1 MGFWK
6 NLTIRKKLTYSFL
19 ALTVLLGLAAIL
31 ATGAMLHQAQEKAM
45 RTKGNSLSKLLG
57 EAVAPSLLTDE
68 HELNGATERALN
80 FVKGD
85 ADVSLAGVVVVTNHK
100 QVVEFQK
107 KFSDD
112 AKLDS
117 YFMAAPLAATGQTQY
132 ARTGYLIMA
141 NTIPLAGADPARQ
154 YYLMLVLNTDS
165 ITRELRISNALM
177 ILLGLGMV
185 AVGFVAAFLL
195 GKAIVKPLEVI
206 KAGMH
211 DISEGEGD
219 LTARLDASG
228 KDELAQLSGNFNRFV
243 ANIQGI
249 VNQVVAISGGIAT
262 GSLQMAA
269 GMSEMDATADAIART
284 AEDQQASARQ
294 ATGKVGTIAQSSQI
308 IYGNVSNALQV
319 FEQAREAA
327 VQGGAAVGEV
337 VRGMEAISINS
348 RQIGNILTVITEIA
362 NQTNLLSLNAAIE
375 AAKAGENGKGFAVVA
390 EEVRKLAERCGQ
402 AAKEITVLVGTSS
415 QSIKDGSAM
424 VNAAGSGLRRIQ
436 EAIAA
441 SGEHIKAIGGQSR
454 TQSQDSTA
462 VVGFMAELTGT
473 AEQNAA
479 ATEEMA
485 ATIRTTTRT
494 VDGLSQAA
502 ANLSALVSRFKV

>member
-1 MGFWK
+1 
-6 NLTIRKKLTYSFL
+6 
-19 ALTVLLGLAAIL
+19 
-31 ATGAMLHQAQEKAM
+31 
-45 RTKGNSLSKLLG
+45 
-57 EAVAPSLLTDE
+57 
-68 HELNGATERALN
+68 
-80 FVKGD
+80 
-85 ADVSLAGVVVVTNHK
+85 
-100 QVVEFQK
+100 
-107 KFSDD
+107 
-112 AKLDS
+112 
-117 YFMAAPLAATGQTQY
+117 
-132 ARTGYLIMA
+132 
-141 NTIPLAGADPARQ
+141 
-154 YYLMLVLNTDS
+154 
-165 ITRELRISNALM
+165 
-177 ILLGLGMV
+177 
-185 AVGFVAAFLL
+185 
-195 GKAIVKPLEVI
+195 
-206 KAGMH
+206 
-211 DISEGEGD
+211 
-219 LTARLDASG
+219 
-228 KDELAQLSGNFNRFV
+228 LSGHFNRFV